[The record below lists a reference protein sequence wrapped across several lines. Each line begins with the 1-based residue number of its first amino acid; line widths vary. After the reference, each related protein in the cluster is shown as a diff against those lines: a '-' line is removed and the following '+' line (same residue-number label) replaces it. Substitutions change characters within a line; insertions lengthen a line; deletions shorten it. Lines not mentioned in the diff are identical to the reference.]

1 MEVIHMEF
9 FLDTANIEE
18 IKRINR
24 LGLVNGVTTNPTI
37 IAKENRDFEEV
48 IKEICSI
55 VEGPVSAEVIGVTTN
70 EMVKE
75 ARVIADWAP
84 NIVVKI
90 PMTEAGL
97 ETVNILSK
105 EGIKTNV
112 TLIFSVAQGLMAA
125 KAGATYISPFV
136 GRVDD
141 IGEDGIELIQNL
153 KQVLRNY
160 QYTAKIITASV
171 RTIGHLEKAAV
182 AGADIATIPGTL
194 LPKLWK
200 HPLTDNGIQQFL
212 EDWKRVPKRFE
223 TLL

>member
-1 MEVIHMEF
+1 MEF
-9 FLDTANIEE
+9 YLDTANIDE

-24 LGLVNGVTTNPTI
+24 LGLVDGITTNPSI
-37 IAKENRDFEEV
+37 IAKQNRDFEET

-55 VEGPVSAEVIGVTTN
+55 VDGPVSAEVIGLTVE

-75 ARVIADWAP
+75 ARNIATWAP
-84 NIVVKI
+84 NVVVKI

-97 ETVNILSK
+97 EAVNILSN

-125 KAGATYISPFV
+125 KAGATYVSPFV

-153 KQVLRNY
+153 KVTLKNY
-160 QYTAKIITASV
+160 YYDAKIITASI
-171 RTIGHLEKAAV
+171 RTIGHLEKAAL
-182 AGADIATIPGTL
+182 AGADIATIPGSL

-200 HPLTDNGIQQFL
+200 HPLTDNGITQFL
-212 EDWKRVPKRFE
+212 ADWEKVPKNAGSHS
-223 TLL
+223 